1 MGGGSWS
8 AASYGASTA
17 RKIATGTSFGY
28 DRTAKSTGRYAAHEA
43 LDSSKKNAAGLN
55 IREARDSADQ
65 PNSVPIVVGFD
76 ATGSMGGVPRL
87 TQQKLTGLFG
97 LLLRKGYV
105 EDPTISIAAYGDS
118 YVDRVPLQISQ
129 FESDNRID
137 DNLDKLFL
145 EGGGGGNMGE
155 TQSLLWYYLIN
166 HTATDSWEKRHKKG
180 YLFVIAD
187 EVALDLLPEHVKDF
201 ISDGEPIGD
210 LTAKGLA
217 KKLQETWDV
226 TILLVDNSTAQ
237 LQGSRVFYEN
247 MFGKKNVVTVQD
259 ASGITETIGLV
270 LGAKEGNLD
279 DIDQAEEDLKA
290 VGADASSIRAALGAT
305 KDLIEVGRAGGT
317 VAKGNVS
324 LNLDDEDGG
333 SVRL

>member
-17 RKIATGTSFGY
+17 RKIATGTSFSH

-43 LDSSKKNAAGLN
+43 LDPNKKNSAGLN

-187 EVALDLLPEHVKDF
+187 EVALDLLPKHVKES
-201 ISDGEPIGD
+201 IGDGEPIGD

-217 KKLQETWDV
+217 KRLQETWDV

-247 MFGKKNVVTVQD
+247 MFGKKNVVTIQD

-290 VGADASSIRAALGAT
+290 VGADATSIRAALGAT
-305 KDLIEVGRAGGT
+305 KDLIEVGRVGGT